1 MVCRWLPSLFL
12 GVQIDGDD
20 EPVETQHLSEDK
32 DEDHAD
38 EEPGLL
44 CGATDTSITNNADG
58 VACRQTRETNWKP
71 GSQVHEAPERED
83 MKKIPSRIDT
93 MDL

>member
-1 MVCRWLPSLFL
+1 MVCRWLPYLFL

-20 EPVETQHLSEDK
+20 EPVETQHLGEDK

-44 CGATDTSITNNADG
+44 GGATDTSITDDADG
-58 VACRQTRETNWKP
+58 VACRQGGQTHCQTRT
-71 GSQVHEAPERED
+71 QMQEAPG
-83 MKKIPSRIDT
+83 T
-93 MDL
+93 

>member
-20 EPVETQHLSEDK
+20 EPVETQHLGEDK
-32 DEDHAD
+32 NEDHAD

-44 CGATDTSITNNADG
+44 CGATDASITDDADG
-58 VACRQTRETNWKP
+58 VAGRQSGQTYCQTRT
-71 GSQVHEAPERED
+71 QMQEAPAKT
-83 MKKIPSRIDT
+83 KKLSYYQ
-93 MDL
+93 